1 MRLDPLQL
9 VAWAV
14 GLLLVVSGLVV
25 LARSGFTEI
34 SLLEPVVEV
43 AGLSATPLLGWL
55 LVAIGAGS
63 LTLATGEVDER
74 SLRIGGVLLG
84 ITGTVWLIEPDAFV
98 PYLGIT
104 ATNGTAA
111 LAIGLAYAMV
121 SFIPPLAI
129 RRPGVSEH
137 PGGF

>member
-9 VAWAV
+9 VAWVV
-14 GLLLVVSGLVV
+14 GLHLVVSGLVV

-55 LVAIGAGS
+55 LVTIGAGS

-104 ATNGTAA
+104 AANGTAA
-111 LAIGLAYAMV
+111 LAVGLAYAMA